1 MVHPGEPPLVRARPE
16 PLPVEEDLRG
26 RGKDDQG
33 TLRRARC
40 GTERWD
46 RWVGGRPSREGT
58 LRRSSRAAA
67 DTSAKARDVQRATWR
82 RGHAASALGS
92 RARATSGGSVARPR
106 CARMA
111 ATLAASVS
119 ARSARRPPLA
129 GQDVDQ
135 MDTPQERGPIDAGA
149 ARRDDPG
156 AEARARPSRRG
167 LGRGLALLHAL
178 LPALPPR
185 ARASQPPR
193 AAAPSRCGER
203 GPVRATATLARARQ
217 RNAPADTAEAVPALR
232 ASRGALVIRALARA
246 NGIGVR
252 TRCVAPP
259 RRALRRR

>member
-92 RARATSGGSVARPR
+92 RARATSGGSVARPM

-111 ATLAASVS
+111 ATVAASVTS
-119 ARSARRPPLA
+119 ARSARRPPQ
-129 GQDVDQ
+129 GQDR
-135 MDTPQERGPIDAGA
+135 TSTRWT
-149 ARRDDPG
+149 RRRR
-156 AEARARPSRRG
+156 EARALEDARMARDGPARDHGTLLGARG
-167 LGRGLALLHAL
+167 EGV
-178 LPALPPR
+178 PAR
-185 ARASQPPR
+185 VGGAHDVR
-193 AAAPSRCGER
+193 
-203 GPVRATATLARARQ
+203 VRA
-217 RNAPADTAEAVPALR
+217 
-232 ASRGALVIRALARA
+232 
-246 NGIGVR
+246 
-252 TRCVAPP
+252 P
-259 RRALRRR
+259 RRRDRFEPPGGLEVRSQKQTCHGSAGLEALRRACR

>member
-92 RARATSGGSVARPR
+92 RARATSGGSVPRPR
-106 CARMA
+106 CARMT
-111 ATLAASVS
+111 ATVAASVTS

-135 MDTPQERGPIDAGA
+135 MDTPQERGPIDAGV
-149 ARRDDPG
+149 ARRDDAG

-167 LGRGLALLHAL
+167 LGRGLAV

-185 ARASQPPR
+185 ARGLRSLRWAQHRRSAVSEDPCAPRRPWREHAS
-193 AAAPSRCGER
+193 E
-203 GPVRATATLARARQ
+203 TRQ
-217 RNAPADTAEAVPALR
+217 R
-232 ASRGALVIRALARA
+232 I
-246 NGIGVR
+246 
-252 TRCVAPP
+252 P
-259 RRALRRR
+259 RRRYRRCELREERW